1 MIQFNIDEDLTV
13 SRGGPDLTPMI
24 DMVFILLVFFL
35 ITSAALM
42 PVIDV
47 DVPSAETGEKKEET
61 ELTIIL
67 YPDSTI
73 AVNELRVAKKDLY
86 NTLQRFEEEYTV
98 KDIFLQAD
106 ESLPFGMIIDVID
119 TARKAGFEGI
129 SFVVQQE

>member
-1 MIQFNIDEDLTV
+1 MIQFDIDEDLTV

-47 DVPSAETGEKKEET
+47 EVPAAETGEKKEET
-61 ELTIIL
+61 EVTIIL

-73 AVNELRVAKKDLY
+73 AINDIRIEKDQLY
-86 NTLQRFEEEYTV
+86 ATLVRMEREFTV
-98 KDIFLQAD
+98 HDVFLQAD
-106 ESLPFGMIIDVID
+106 RAIPFGTVVEVID
-119 TARKAGFEGI
+119 MAKKAGFEGI
-129 SFVVQQE
+129 SFVVKPE

>member
-1 MIQFNIDEDLTV
+1 MVQFDIDEDLTV

-35 ITSAALM
+35 ITSAALI

-47 DVPSAETGEKKEET
+47 EVPSAETGEKKEET
-61 ELTIIL
+61 ELTLIL
-67 YPDSTI
+67 YPDGTV
-73 AVNELRVAKKDLY
+73 AVNDRRIEKNQLY
-86 NTLQRFEEEYTV
+86 EILLQMEKQYTV

-106 ESLPFGMIIDVID
+106 KSIAFGRVIDVID
-119 TARKAGFEGI
+119 TAKKAGFEGI

>member
-1 MIQFNIDEDLTV
+1 MVQFDIDEDLTV

-47 DVPSAETGEKKEET
+47 EVPSAETGEKKEET
-61 ELTIIL
+61 ELMIVL

-73 AVNELRVAKKDLY
+73 TINDIRVAKEQLY
-86 NTLQRFEEEYTV
+86 ETLRQMEKEYTV
-98 KDIFLQAD
+98 KDVFLQAD
-106 ESLPFGMIIDVID
+106 TAIPFGRVVDVID
-119 TARKAGFEGI
+119 TAKKAGFEGI
-129 SFVVQQE
+129 SFVVRQE